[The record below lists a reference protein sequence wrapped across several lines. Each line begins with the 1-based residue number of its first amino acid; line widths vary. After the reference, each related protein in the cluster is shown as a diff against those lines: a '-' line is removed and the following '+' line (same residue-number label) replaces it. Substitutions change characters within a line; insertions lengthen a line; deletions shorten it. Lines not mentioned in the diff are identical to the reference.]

1 MGKLGSVQISVS
13 FLNMLVILT
22 FSQFTLTH
30 LYFEYSNI
38 HSIMHS
44 RIHALSIVAL

>member
-13 FLNMLVILT
+13 FLNMLVILK

-38 HSIMHS
+38 HSNIHSIMHS
-44 RIHALSIVAL
+44 RIHAL